1 MTQIGKTKGKAP
13 DYILQVKDIIR
24 DLNHKPH
31 RMIKMVIKGEQFPIR
46 DAPLFVRIVDESSRE
61 ESWLT
66 ELSAS
71 RQEIIAFFAVD
82 INKKGAVEFGYGN
95 EVLGVFKNPGW
106 KNVKTLDA
114 TLIEKEV
121 ITVDKKW
128 LKRMSDPGSKE
139 KQ

>member
-1 MTQIGKTKGKAP
+1 MTRIGKTTGKAP
-13 DYILQVKDIIR
+13 AYELHVEDIIR
-24 DLNHKPH
+24 DFNHKPH
-31 RMIKMVIKGEQFPIR
+31 RMIKMVITGENFPIR
-46 DAPLFVRIVDESSRE
+46 NATLFVRIVDEGRRE

-71 RQEIIAFFAVD
+71 HQEIIALFPVD
-82 INKKGAVEFGYGN
+82 VNKRGSVEFGYGN

-106 KNVKTLDA
+106 KNVKALDS

-128 LKRMSDPGSKE
+128 LKKMIDPASKE
-139 KQ
+139 KK